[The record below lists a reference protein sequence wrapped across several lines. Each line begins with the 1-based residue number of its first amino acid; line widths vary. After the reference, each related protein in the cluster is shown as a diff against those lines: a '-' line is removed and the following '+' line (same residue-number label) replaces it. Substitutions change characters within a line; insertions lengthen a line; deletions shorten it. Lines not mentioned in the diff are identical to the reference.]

1 MIAIYLEMALS
12 VSKQIS
18 AGLLPS
24 VLFRGGAGAGTD
36 WEESVAI
43 MRLIMII

>member
-18 AGLLPS
+18 PVPVLS
-24 VLFRGGAGAGTD
+24 VLYRAGAGAGTD
-36 WEESVAI
+36 WVESVAI